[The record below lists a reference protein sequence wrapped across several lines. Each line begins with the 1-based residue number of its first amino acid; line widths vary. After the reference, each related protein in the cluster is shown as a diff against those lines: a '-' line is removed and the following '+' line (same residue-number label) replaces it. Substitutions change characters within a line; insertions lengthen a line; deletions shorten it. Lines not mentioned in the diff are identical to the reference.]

1 MPVRVLYKEMKSV
14 PVPLIADM
22 YIETIVPSLDDS
34 SLTAYQEMM
43 APLRYR
49 QELTDTEEKSPFI
62 EWRNVP
68 ADLYFTEGYK
78 NYYKENPIFGLW
90 VAYEALSMIF
100 EKYPGPLFR
109 ASYMQVF
116 TYKRK
121 RFWVTAETGHIVFS
135 TPNEY

>member
-1 MPVRVLYKEMKSV
+1 MMPVRVLYKEMKSV

-22 YIETIVPSLDDS
+22 YVKTIVPSLDNS
-34 SLTAYQEMM
+34 SLTAYQEMI
-43 APLRYR
+43 APLKYR

-62 EWRNVP
+62 KWRDVP
-68 ADLYFTEGYK
+68 ADLYFTKGYTNIFK
-78 NYYKENPIFGLW
+78 DPISGLW
-90 VAYEALSMIF
+90 IAYEALSMII
-100 EKYPGPLFR
+100 EKSPGPMFR

-121 RFWVTAETGHIVFS
+121 KFWVTAETGHIVFS